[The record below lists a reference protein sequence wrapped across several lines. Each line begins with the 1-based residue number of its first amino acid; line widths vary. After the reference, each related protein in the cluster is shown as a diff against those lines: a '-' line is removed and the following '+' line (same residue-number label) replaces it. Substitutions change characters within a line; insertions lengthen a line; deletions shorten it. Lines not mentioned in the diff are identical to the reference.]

1 MDTPNEGSPGSTVQR
16 TRMGPIYKIK
26 ALAGLRNETLGQQQ
40 LAKSEAQLRQIIDAI
55 PQMITVLTP
64 AGDALL
70 RIKSCLITSGSQL
83 KEVMA
88 ADFRSRA
95 FHPGDVVWVCM
106 ISAEMHCSMSY
117 RFAIEDKGPEQR
129 WAVPLVS
136 HAIQW
141 LMFRIWRPVVG
152 ALAF

>member
-1 MDTPNEGSPGSTVQR
+1 VDTPNEGSPGSTVQR

-26 ALAGLRNETLGQQQ
+26 ALAGLRNETLGRQQ

-64 AGDALL
+64 AEDPLFANQVMLDYIGL
-70 RIKSCLITSGSQL
+70 TTE
-83 KEVMA
+83 EVMA

-95 FHPGDVVWVCM
+95 FHSGDVVWVCM

-117 RFAIEDKGPEQR
+117 RFAIEERVLGKDGQYR
-129 WAVPLVS
+129 S
-136 HAIQW
+136 F
-141 LMFRIWRPVVG
+141 LMQYND
-152 ALAF
+152 

>member
-1 MDTPNEGSPGSTVQR
+1 
-16 TRMGPIYKIK
+16 
-26 ALAGLRNETLGQQQ
+26 
-40 LAKSEAQLRQIIDAI
+40 
-55 PQMITVLTP
+55 MITVLTP
-64 AGDALL
+64 AGDALFANQVML
-70 RIKSCLITSGSQL
+70 DYIGLTTE
-83 KEVMA
+83 EVMA

-106 ISAEMHCSMSY
+106 ISAEMHYSMSY
-117 RFAIEDKGPEQR
+117 RFAIEDKGPGQR

-141 LMFRIWRPVVG
+141 LMFRIWRPGVD